1 MSGQQFYHLQQRG
14 GGLKSTKH
22 NGHKK
27 TFSQTLIVLSSKTPN
42 CTKVYVYIRVIRRK
56 KELKT
61 KVSQDQLNLCI
72 QENT

>member
-42 CTKVYVYIRVIRRK
+42 STKVYVYVRVIRRK